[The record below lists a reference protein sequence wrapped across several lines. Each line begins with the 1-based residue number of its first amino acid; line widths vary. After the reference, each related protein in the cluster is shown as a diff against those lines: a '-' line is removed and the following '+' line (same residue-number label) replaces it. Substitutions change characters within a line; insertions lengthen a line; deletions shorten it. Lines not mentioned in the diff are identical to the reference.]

1 MKMTL
6 LTVITPTL
14 CALHLLNFVYKWKK
28 VGPEFWLAQ
37 DQLLRMLISWL
48 LRVNAP
54 CKNLQLL
61 EDKQGFV
68 VYKQVSK

>member
-28 VGPEFWLAQ
+28 VGPEF
-37 DQLLRMLISWL
+37 
-48 LRVNAP
+48 
-54 CKNLQLL
+54 
-61 EDKQGFV
+61 
-68 VYKQVSK
+68 